1 MRLLVTGSSGQLGR
15 EICQQL
21 AGRHEVVG
29 LDLAPGPHT
38 QHLGN
43 VADREKVFTLARG
56 VDVIIHA
63 ASLHVP
69 DLKHRKRA
77 DFVDVN
83 VMGTLNVLEAAVA
96 EKVSRV
102 VYTSTTSVYGTA
114 LEAPDRAVWVTEEL
128 APRPRDVYDV
138 TKLSAEELCR
148 VFARED
154 ALAVTCLRTSRFY
167 KQSPE
172 LIVWYRLFRGGDLR
186 DIARAHVL
194 AAHQAQTGFELF
206 NVSGPT
212 PFRREDCELLHRDVR
227 AALHRRVPGFVE
239 EFEKRGWK
247 LPARIDRVYV
257 SNRAAEHLGYHPK
270 HGWREALLQ
279 VQAEHGGPFD
289 DPHAE

>member
-21 AGRHEVVG
+21 KGHHDVVG
-29 LDLAPGPHT
+29 VDLVPGPHT
-38 QHLGN
+38 QHLGS
-43 VADREKVFTLARG
+43 VADRALVYELAKG
-56 VDVIIHA
+56 ADVIIHA

-69 DLKHRKRA
+69 DLKHRKRHE
-77 DFVDVN
+77 FVDVN
-83 VMGTLNVLEAAVA
+83 VQGTLNVLEAAVR

-102 VYTSTTSVYGTA
+102 VYTSTTSVYGLA
-114 LEAPDRAVWVTEEL
+114 LELPDRAAWVTEEV

-138 TKLSAEELCR
+138 TKLAAEELCR

-172 LIVWYRLFRGGDLR
+172 VIAWYRLFRGGDLR

-206 NVSGPT
+206 NISGPT
-212 PFRREDCELLHRDVR
+212 PFKREDAEALHKDVR
-227 AALHRRVPGFVE
+227 AVLRRRVPGFIE
-239 EFEKRGWK
+239 EFERRGWK
-247 LPARIDRVYV
+247 LPARIDRVY
-257 SNRAAEHLGYHPK
+257 SSARAAEHLGYHPK
-270 HGWREALLQ
+270 LDWRDALAQ
-279 VQAEHGGPFD
+279 SDHAGPFD